1 MKKDLTCLKT
11 IQKLLGIKSKVSIF
25 EIASYTARKKSEVL
39 DEIIKNKSLLIF
51 DKDGKIINLANVRQK
66 QLLNKF
72 QSGQVYKVH
81 LINYGTDKALEWND
95 DRAEKLKKSYWEGGF
110 GDCVEIKVILD
121 TKDNRKLLEDLGVVE
136 ITAAKTEPIE
146 SLWKN

>member
-51 DKDGKIINLANVRQK
+51 DKDGKIISFANVRQR
-66 QLLNKF
+66 QLSDKF
-72 QSGQVYKVH
+72 ETGQVYRVDP
-81 LINYGTDKALEWND
+81 INYGADKTLSWND
-95 DRAEKLKKSYWEGGF
+95 ARAEKLKKSYWEGAF
-110 GDCVEIKVILD
+110 GDCREIKVILD